1 MKQGITPAGNRF
13 AFVHANTDKAKSAQ
27 RAMVKLYG
35 QSPPEEADII
45 VALGGDGFLLETLS
59 RFSESGKPIFG
70 MNRGTVGF
78 LLNSYKLKNL
88 PERLDHAIAIKLY
101 RLVVTAVNTE
111 GETVKAKAINE
122 VSLFRQ
128 SAQSA
133 QLSVTVD
140 GNNRLPC
147 LVCDGILLSTP
158 AGSTAYNLSAHG
170 PIIPL
175 EAQLVALTPIS
186 AFRPRRWQGALLPRN
201 SKVLINV
208 LDSAKRPVA
217 AAADGFEIRNV
228 VRVSIETER
237 RVALKLLFDPDQQLK
252 ERIIKEQFLMD

>member
-1 MKQGITPAGNRF
+1 MTQGITPAGKRF
-13 AFVHANTDKAKSAQ
+13 AFVHADSEKARSAHQ
-27 RAMVKLYG
+27 SLVKLHG
-35 QSPPEEADII
+35 QSVPNEADII
-45 VALGGDGFLLETLS
+45 VAIGGDGFLLETLN
-59 RFSESGKPIFG
+59 RFSASGKPVFG

-78 LLNSYKLKNL
+78 LLNTYKLKNL
-88 PERLDHAIAIKLY
+88 PERLDTAIAIKLY
-101 RLVVTAVNTE
+101 RLSLSAVTTN
-111 GETVKAKAINE
+111 GETIRAKAINE

-133 QLSVTVD
+133 QLSITVD

-175 EAQLVALTPIS
+175 EAHLVALTPIS
-186 AFRPRRWQGALLPRN
+186 AFRPRRWTGALLHRN
-201 SKVLINV
+201 VKVVIDV
-208 LDSAKRPVA
+208 LNTAKRPVS

-228 VRVSIETER
+228 VKVSIETDR
-237 RVALKLLFDPDQQLK
+237 RFALRLLFDPDQQLQ
-252 ERIIKEQFLMD
+252 ERIIKEQFLID